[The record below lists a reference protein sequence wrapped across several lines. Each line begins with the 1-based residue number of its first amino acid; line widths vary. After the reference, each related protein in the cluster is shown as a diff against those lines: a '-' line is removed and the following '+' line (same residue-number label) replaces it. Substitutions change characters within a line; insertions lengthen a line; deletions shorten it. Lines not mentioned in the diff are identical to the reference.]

1 MLFQAVGVPSVE
13 NGLKILFFIFYLLF
27 LLGLF
32 FSFKFCE
39 VLFESFRILEDRAV
53 DVFCQFCVFCDR
65 EGRQVWVCDVFC
77 QKLSLFNNMLIDL
90 DRRYLYGLIGRF
102 NIL

>member
-1 MLFQAVGVPSVE
+1 M
-13 NGLKILFFIFYLLF
+13 
-27 LLGLF
+27 
-32 FSFKFCE
+32 
-39 VLFESFRILEDRAV
+39 V

-90 DRRYLYGLIGRF
+90 DGRYLYGLIGGF

>member
-1 MLFQAVGVPSVE
+1 M
-13 NGLKILFFIFYLLF
+13 
-27 LLGLF
+27 
-32 FSFKFCE
+32 
-39 VLFESFRILEDRAV
+39 V

-65 EGRQVWVCDVFC
+65 ECVRVWLCDVFC

-90 DRRYLYGLIGRF
+90 DGRYLYGLISEF

>member
-1 MLFQAVGVPSVE
+1 M
-13 NGLKILFFIFYLLF
+13 
-27 LLGLF
+27 
-32 FSFKFCE
+32 
-39 VLFESFRILEDRAV
+39 V

-65 EGRQVWVCDVFC
+65 ECVRVWVCDVFC

-90 DRRYLYGLIGRF
+90 DRRYFYGLIGVF